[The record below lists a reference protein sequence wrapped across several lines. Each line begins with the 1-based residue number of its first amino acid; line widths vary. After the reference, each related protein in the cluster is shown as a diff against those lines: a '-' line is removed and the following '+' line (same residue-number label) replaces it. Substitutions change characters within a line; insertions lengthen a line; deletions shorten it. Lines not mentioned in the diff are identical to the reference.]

1 MFPAFFRTSS
11 EVSYQAVCWCRR
23 VRGCWQELTYRY
35 MAGEGGTLS
44 CAPSADTVAGNGG
57 PLSWTP
63 SADAVAGNGTPLNWR
78 PCAHAVAGEESFEG
92 RSSGTTICQS
102 LDRAGTTRWH
112 HR

>member
-23 VRGCWQELTYRY
+23 VCGCWQELTYRH
-35 MAGEGGTLS
+35 M
-44 CAPSADTVAGNGG
+44 
-57 PLSWTP
+57 
-63 SADAVAGNGTPLNWR
+63 
-78 PCAHAVAGEESFEG
+78 AGEESFEG

-112 HR
+112 HRGDRRPTPAVSGATTREYESAEGPGEPWRRYPGQNRHYDDHL

>member
-11 EVSYQAVCWCRR
+11 EVSYQAVRWCRR
-23 VRGCWQELTYRY
+23 VRGCWQELTYRH
-35 MAGEGGTLS
+35 MAGE
-44 CAPSADTVAGNGG
+44 GG

-78 PCAHAVAGEESFEG
+78 PSAHAVAGEESFEG

-102 LDRAGTTRWH
+102 LDRTGTTRWH